1 MVFIVGVV
9 VLMVIHVIIACGA
22 IVGVVLLTV
31 IYVIIACGAI
41 VGVVLLILV
50 LIVVTFLFAIHVS
63 HKWKYMYGSGGS
75 GMVELGNLH
84 FELTL

>member
-1 MVFIVGVV
+1 MVFIVGVE
-9 VLMVIHVIIACGA
+9 VLMVIH
-22 IVGVVLLTV
+22 
-31 IYVIIACGAI
+31 VIIACGAI

-50 LIVVTFLFAIHVS
+50 LIVVAFLFAIHVS
-63 HKWKYMYGSGGS
+63 HKWKYMYGSGG